1 MPTNRKTNVP
11 RQSQK
16 VAKAKTSTAK
26 NPRGKLV
33 RGKKRTPTAIGK
45 TTRATKKGTRVN
57 RKTVPKRIAKRVGR
71 K

>member
-26 NPRGKLV
+26 NPRGKLT
-33 RGKKRTPTAIGK
+33 RASRKQKTGKPTTK
-45 TTRATKKGTRVN
+45 ATKKGTRVN